1 MVSKRKQ
8 SVLLFSP
15 DRLSES
21 WQDFYD
27 LETTITKDLCDRS
40 DPGGSV
46 EELPPVPDER
56 KTWPFPKYK
65 FVNGEYVIIK
75 PKKDP
80 LPEALF

>member
-8 SVLLFSP
+8 PVLLLSP

-27 LETTITKDLCDRS
+27 LEEAITKDLCDRGNT
-40 DPGGSV
+40 GGSV

-56 KTWPFPKYK
+56 KTWPFPKYRIIK
-65 FVNGEYVIIK
+65 GKYVIIK